1 MKQTVSS
8 CRTVN
13 RKRKLDRG
21 DSTAVGDETQKPK
34 KMTRSD
40 LVISVNESL
49 TSVDNSTPTNGTEK
63 RSRKVRSDSGK
74 TFTSDNAELHQGKE
88 ANGKQS
94 KLAKNR
100 KAYVIFV
107 GNLPYHASKED
118 IEKHFIRTG
127 GVKEVRL
134 LTDKITGK
142 SRGCAYV
149 EFLDSKSHRFGLRLH
164 ESMLGDRKINV
175 EFTSRG
181 RNTPKRKERLKE
193 KNRRM
198 ARMKRVFDGPIK
210 NLN

>member
-1 MKQTVSS
+1 MLPLRHLDISADALKVLRYKVIFLCLRCVSSDITNNSNGRHSGKQQKMKQTVSS

-49 TSVDNSTPTNGTEK
+49 TSVDNLTPTNGTEK

-107 GNLPYHASKED
+107 GNLPYHTSKED

-127 GVKEVRL
+127 IDISPL
-134 LTDKITGK
+134 AILFTF
-142 SRGCAYV
+142 CAV
-149 EFLDSKSHRFGLRLH
+149 
-164 ESMLGDRKINV
+164 
-175 EFTSRG
+175 
-181 RNTPKRKERLKE
+181 
-193 KNRRM
+193 
-198 ARMKRVFDGPIK
+198 
-210 NLN
+210 LNCR